1 MTSPSPEQDRA
12 QIQQLVRPGEHLLW
26 VGRSDP
32 AVRFAAADG
41 LLIPFSIAWCAFA
54 VFWEA
59 TAISSGD
66 SPFFYAWG
74 LIFVVVGVYFVAG
87 RFVVKAR
94 RKRRT
99 VYGLTDRRAIIHIG
113 SGVTDQLLAGSGI
126 SVTRRRR
133 HNHLT
138 VTFGSG
144 NQSRALSMHG
154 NTGMYGNTGMEGLF
168 GTSAPVAF
176 YDVADVEGLE
186 AALDRV
192 AWGDGVAHH

>member
-41 LLIPFSIAWCAFA
+41 LLIPFSIAWCGFA

-59 TAISSGD
+59 SAISSRE
-66 SPFFYAWG
+66 SPFFYLWG
-74 LIFVVVGVYFVAG
+74 LIFVVVGLYFVAG

-99 VYGLTDRRAIIHIG
+99 VYGLTDRRAVIHVG
-113 SGVTDQLLAGSGI
+113 SSVTDQLLAGSGI
-126 SVTRRRR
+126 SVTRQRRR
-133 HNHLT
+133 NHLT

-144 NQSRALSMHG
+144 NQSRGL
-154 NTGMYGNTGMEGLF
+154 GMYGNTGMEGLF
-168 GTSAPVAF
+168 GTAAPVAF
-176 YDVADVEGLE
+176 YDVADAEGLE
-186 AALDRV
+186 TALDRV
-192 AWGDGVAHH
+192 PWGDGVAQH